1 MPDFSNA
8 QDLVAVENIRDNT
21 VILKD
26 GALRQ
31 VVLVGGVNFSL
42 KSADEQNLLIAA
54 YQNFLNGLNFPL
66 QIVIHSRKI
75 NIENYLKSLDERRA
89 EEQSGLL
96 QSQIAEYEEFI
107 KKFVAENAIMQ
118 KSFFV
123 VVSFTPVALPSKSGF
138 LNSLP
143 FFGGGKA
150 QKEKA
155 AEEKETAL
163 QEGLQQL
170 KQRTSQ
176 VLEGI
181 TAMGLE
187 GALLTDEPLVELFY
201 NFYNPETVEKKALGA
216 QK

>member
-143 FFGGGKA
+143 FFGDGKA

-155 AEEKETAL
+155 AEDKEVAF
-163 QEGLQQL
+163 QEGLEQL

-176 VLEGI
+176 VLSRVRERGRRSR
-181 TAMGLE
+181 
-187 GALLTDEPLVELFY
+187 
-201 NFYNPETVEKKALGA
+201 
-216 QK
+216 